1 MHKSLQAI
9 IDDVLA
15 AESKGDKSLGDL
27 TSEDAGKY
35 AEAIIAADMNGEFGR
50 VGIGDPISD
59 SLKRAL
65 TALDLLTN
73 LRTSGRAF

>member
-15 AESKGDKSLGDL
+15 AEAAGDKSLGIAKV
-27 TSEDAGKY
+27 DAGKY

-59 SLKRAL
+59 TLKRAL
-65 TALDLLTN
+65 SALDLLNN
-73 LRTSGRAF
+73 LRVFGRAF